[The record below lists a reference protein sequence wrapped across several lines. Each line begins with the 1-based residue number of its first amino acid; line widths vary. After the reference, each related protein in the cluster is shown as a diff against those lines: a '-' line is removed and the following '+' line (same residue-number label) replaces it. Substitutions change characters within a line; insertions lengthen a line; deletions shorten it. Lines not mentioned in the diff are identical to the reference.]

1 MKEILADTE
10 WLRRIE
16 GEYRRREIGSAR
28 KLLRRA
34 RCRVNVI
41 GVCEFTSRGA
51 NRLRT
56 AILQQLRCL
65 PSLDYADAARAA
77 QLRALRAKQG
87 KALSTPDAF
96 MAASAMRYRLR
107 LVTADRDYSGIAG
120 LDWSSYD

>member
-1 MKEILADTE
+1 
-10 WLRRIE
+10 
-16 GEYRRREIGSAR
+16 
-28 KLLRRA
+28 
-34 RCRVNVI
+34 
-41 GVCEFTSRGA
+41 
-51 NRLRT
+51 
-56 AILQQLRCL
+56 LRCL